1 MFFQDV
7 TPDTSGY
14 MIAGFVISF
23 VVMGLYVA
31 SMYLRARSLRQDQSL
46 LEEMD
51 REAKPA
57 ADPKRP
63 ASPGPVGDKKYTP
76 VTKKSTQK

>member
-1 MFFQDV
+1 MLFQTA

-31 SMYLRARSLRQDQSL
+31 SLSLRRRNLQRDMEM
-46 LEEMD
+46 LEELD
-51 REAKPA
+51 A
-57 ADPKRP
+57 AQRK
-63 ASPGPVGDKKYTP
+63 T
-76 VTKKSTQK
+76 VTK

>member
-1 MFFQDV
+1 MLFQTA

-14 MIAGFVISF
+14 MMAGFVISF

-31 SMYLRARSLRQDQSL
+31 SLYLRSRNLQRDKEM

-51 REAKPA
+51 A
-57 ADPKRP
+57 AQRK
-63 ASPGPVGDKKYTP
+63 A
-76 VTKKSTQK
+76 VTK

>member
-14 MIAGFVISF
+14 MIAGYVISF
-23 VVMGLYVA
+23 VVMGLYAA
-31 SMYLRARSLRQDQSL
+31 SMVLRERSLRQDKSL
-46 LEEMD
+46 LEDMD
-51 REAKPA
+51 E
-57 ADPKRP
+57 PKP
-63 ASPGPVGDKKYTP
+63 ASPETKLPADPMNQKPYPP

>member
-1 MFFQDV
+1 MFIQDV

-46 LEEMD
+46 LEEMEK
-51 REAKPA
+51 EARSPA
-57 ADPKRP
+57 EPKRP
-63 ASPGPVGDKKYTP
+63 ASPLGEKSTRP
-76 VTKKSTQK
+76 VTKKST

>member
-1 MFFQDV
+1 MLFQTA

-31 SMYLRARSLRQDQSL
+31 SLYLRRRNLQRDMEM

-51 REAKPA
+51 A
-57 ADPKRP
+57 AQRK
-63 ASPGPVGDKKYTP
+63 T
-76 VTKKSTQK
+76 VTK

>member
-46 LEEMD
+46 LEEMEK
-51 REAKPA
+51 EARPSA
-57 ADPKRP
+57 EPKHP
-63 ASPGPVGDKKYTP
+63 ASPGPLG
-76 VTKKSTQK
+76 KKSTHL